1 MNLRSTLTGDQPS
14 HTPGVDFQATQKS
27 TQPPSPQP
35 IPNSPQVNQSPE
47 SQPPISIRYPT
58 PPGIELSERFPGM
71 VRPLSEELV
80 YEWQAGSRPYT
91 KHTRQYYLTMGTIVL
106 LLCLILFFAGQI
118 LPILVVLSVAFLAYA
133 FSAVPPQ
140 QMMYRITTY
149 GIRLEEKLYPW
160 EVMGRFWFEKKKK
173 QKLLFIE
180 TAQFPNRLTM
190 VLADPN
196 QEKELDNVLSDV
208 LLHQQ
213 PPLTWTEKA
222 AKWLQKKFPLELE
235 PS

>member
-1 MNLRSTLTGDQPS
+1 MNLHSTLTGK
-14 HTPGVDFQATQKS
+14 KS
-27 TQPPSPQP
+27 TEAQVASDPVAKSSSEAPKPQSL
-35 IPNSPQVNQSPE
+35 PNPPQVNQSPD

-106 LLCLILFFAGQI
+106 LLSLILFFAGQF
-118 LPILVVLSVAFLAYA
+118 LPILVILSVAFLAYA

-180 TAQFPNRLTM
+180 TTQFPNRLTM
-190 VLADPN
+190 VLADPG
-196 QEKELDNVLSDV
+196 QEKEMDNVLSDV

-213 PPLTWTEKA
+213 PPLTWSEKV

-235 PS
+235 P

>member
-1 MNLRSTLTGDQPS
+1 MNLHSTLTGE
-14 HTPGVDFQATQKS
+14 KS
-27 TQPPSPQP
+27 TTPQIDSDQIVKKSIEPSKSQSTTNPSPAP
-35 IPNSPQVNQSPE
+35 QSPD

-190 VLADPN
+190 VLADPT
-196 QEKELDNVLSDV
+196 QEEELDNVLSDV

-213 PPLTWTEKA
+213 PPLTWSEKA

-235 PS
+235 P

>member
-1 MNLRSTLTGDQPS
+1 MNLHSTLTGNQPS
-14 HTPGVDFQATQKS
+14 HSQGANSQVMPKS
-27 TQPPSPQP
+27 TQSPPPQSV
-35 IPNSPQVNQSPE
+35 PNSPQANQPPN

-106 LLCLILFFAGQI
+106 LLCLILFFAGQF

-140 QMMYRITTY
+140 QMMYRVTTY

-160 EVMGRFWFEKKKK
+160 EVMGRFWFEKKGK
-173 QKLLFIE
+173 QKLLYIE

-190 VLADPN
+190 VLAELK
-196 QEKELDNVLSDV
+196 QETELSEVLSDV
-208 LLHQQ
+208 LLLQK